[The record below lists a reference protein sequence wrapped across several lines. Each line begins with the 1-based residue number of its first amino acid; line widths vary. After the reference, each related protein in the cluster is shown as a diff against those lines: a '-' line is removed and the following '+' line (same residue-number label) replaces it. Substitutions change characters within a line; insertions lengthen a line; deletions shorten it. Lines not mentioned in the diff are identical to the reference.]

1 MLKIITTD
9 DAGPIVLQL
18 SLPELM
24 LQEQTETGHVQSDPE
39 NTEKTLKR
47 GDGTIFRQNET
58 SLQERSRSQDSV
70 SIKDEAT

>member
-9 DAGPIVLQL
+9 DAGPIVLQR

-24 LQEQTETGHVQSDPE
+24 LQEQTETGHVQGDPE

-47 GDGTIFRQNET
+47 GDGTKMRPACRREADHRT
-58 SLQERSRSQDSV
+58 VSV
-70 SIKDEAT
+70 